1 MTDGFSPK
9 AQALYAELE
18 RRGGGVIDEYLVRT
32 RLGISHGSFS
42 AARRELLDAG
52 VLQLEKEGRHPVYI
66 LHGFAEM
73 RAGAVAAA
81 EAASEVRQAV
91 GQAADRKKG
100 GDGQARRSAAAASK
114 AAPGEVS
121 GAASREAGGL
131 QPMAQAVQSMPRVTG
146 AFADMND
153 WEDALTMELGSCLD
167 ISASLTAEGEYTVY
181 SHEYQQSDT
190 YNVQEGECG
199 ILVE

>member
-1 MTDGFSPK
+1 MTEKFSLK
-9 AQALYAELE
+9 AQALYAELQ
-18 RRGGGVIDEYLVRT
+18 RRGGGAIDEYMVRT
-32 RLGISHGSFS
+32 RLGISHCTFS

-52 VLQLEKEGRHPVYI
+52 VLQMEKEGRHPVYI
-66 LHGFAEM
+66 LHDLNEM
-73 RAGAVAAA
+73 RVGAAAAA
-81 EAASEVRQAV
+81 EAASEVRQAI
-91 GQAADRKKG
+91 GQAADRKMG
-100 GDGQARRSAAAASK
+100 GDGCFGRAAAACGTAVGEAST
-114 AAPGEVS
+114 AAP
-121 GAASREAGGL
+121 L
-131 QPMAQAVQSMPRVTG
+131 QPMAQTVQSMPRVTG